1 MSSSLLPG
9 CTILVL
15 AALPA
20 LANYPEDAGYTQ
32 LKAELGAALPT
43 GSGVD
48 MTQVEAGAAGA
59 YMPDAGSGTF
69 AGTGFWAGK
78 TFTAKSGAS
87 VVTDHPYRVAQYMYG
102 DATGIPWANT
112 SMCPGVVFVDCY
124 TANAWAF
131 DGAPNYSF
139 LAPTSSRIDPLVE
152 NRAVQNHSWVYN
164 ANAANPGEPAY
175 VNDLVR
181 RQDFSI
187 NRDNYVCCVGLN
199 NGDLSVC
206 PDLFAA
212 AYNVI
217 SVGLTNGLHSRGGTT
232 SDMDGTGRRK
242 PEIVAAVDPANAATS
257 FSTGYV
263 SSAAGLLLAKANTMI
278 PNSARHAKTIK
289 AVLLAGATK
298 EEFPGWAKTA
308 TDPIDAIYGA
318 GEMNIYN
325 SYHILDGGEQAVN
338 AAGDATSR
346 AYFGWDM
353 NSIIGSATADY
364 RLNIPAGAYGTE
376 LSAFIVWHRT
386 LTDSNPLP
394 LVFTLAPD
402 TLVNYN
408 LTLFRDP
415 AAGGTAVTI
424 DSSTSTIYNL
434 EHVWKKDLPAGN
446 YRLRVSRTS
455 GATQEYSIAWRL
467 STAPHQPQP
476 LMVTAG
482 SNYNFTFPGLLIGQP
497 YKFQSSPDLVTWTD
511 IESFTASTTSTT
523 RVLARPATPRLLYRL
538 LPVLP

>member
-1 MSSSLLPG
+1 MYSPLLPG
-9 CTILVL
+9 CTFLVL
-15 AALPA
+15 ATLRAA
-20 LANYPEDAGYTQ
+20 ADYQDDAGFTR
-32 LKAELGAALPT
+32 LKAELGAALPN
-43 GSGVD
+43 GAGIS
-48 MTQVEAGAAGA
+48 MSHVEALLPSPPFAANA
-59 YMPDAGSGTF
+59 WLPQAGSGTF
-69 AGTGFWAGK
+69 AGSGLYAGK
-78 TFTAKSGAS
+78 QFTAKSGSGAFS
-87 VVTDHPYRVAQYMYG
+87 FHANEVAGFMYG
-102 DATGIPWANT
+102 DDTGFNT
-112 SMCPGVVFVDCY
+112 IYHSMCAGVVTVDCY
-124 TANAWAF
+124 NADDWVNNVLSPTASN
-131 DGAPNYSF
+131 
-139 LAPTSSRIDPLVE
+139 IEPLVE
-152 NRAVQNHSWVYN
+152 SRDVQNHSWITN
-164 ANAANPGEPAY
+164 ATASNASA
-175 VNDLVR
+175 VNDVVR

-187 NRDNYVCCVGLN
+187 NRDNYVCCVGLD
-199 NGDLSVC
+199 NGSTTVV
-206 PDLFAA
+206 PDIWASS
-212 AYNVI
+212 YNAI
-217 SVGLTNGLHSRGGTT
+217 SVGVSSGAHSRGGVTA
-232 SDMDGTGRRK
+232 DMDGPARRK
-242 PEIVAAVDPANAATS
+242 PEMVAPLEATS
-257 FSTGYV
+257 HATGYV
-263 SSAAGLLLAKANTMI
+263 SSAAGLLLAKANVINT
-278 PNSARHAKTIK
+278 NNARHAKTIK

-318 GEMNIYN
+318 GELNIYN

-338 AAGDATSR
+338 AAGDATGR

-364 RLNIPAGAYGTE
+364 RLNIPAGTYGVE

-386 LTDSNPLP
+386 LTDP
-394 LVFTLAPD
+394 VGGGFTLGND

-434 EHVWKKDLPAGN
+434 EHVWKKDLPAGT